1 MFVAVGGH
9 AAQQGEGRAPE
20 HVVPNLEPAGQ
31 EDAQQQNRHM
41 VIGPFGIINVP
52 GVEAEHHQHH
62 RHHQHQAVPYFIVKQ
77 LEEKLL
83 HSKQQEHHG
92 HAAECAAAAGD
103 LVGKNSQ
110 RGQAHP
116 VDGAQF
122 IVPQPAPGEEHARQP
137 RAEAV
142 VVAVAEIPV
151 AAVEIVGHQRGSK
164 VQQLHHQQARHGR
177 SQIDAKGGFYVD
189 VFRAQPHQCGQE
201 KPYIIAVPGGKSCV
215 GQHQR
220 RQNRLPAGLVVCQ

>member
-1 MFVAVGGH
+1 MRRG
-9 AAQQGEGRAPE
+9 
-20 HVVPNLEPAGQ
+20 
-31 EDAQQQNRHM
+31 
-41 VIGPFGIINVP
+41 
-52 GVEAEHHQHH
+52 
-62 RHHQHQAVPYFIVKQ
+62 
-77 LEEKLL
+77 
-83 HSKQQEHHG
+83 
-92 HAAECAAAAGD
+92 CGD

-116 VDGAQF
+116 VDSAQF

-137 RAEAV
+137 RTEAV

-164 VQQLHHQQARHGR
+164 VQQLHHQQARYGR

-189 VFRAQPHQCGQE
+189 VFRAQPYQCGQE
-201 KPYIIAVPGGKSCV
+201 KPHIIAVPGGKSRV

-220 RQNRLPAGLVVCQ
+220 RQNRLPAGLVVCQQKNLNAQQCHRAARQSQAGQAAESRQCCLDIGAEHLRQDQQQHDGRAVRLLRQRFILGKQHGVVLSFGLDR